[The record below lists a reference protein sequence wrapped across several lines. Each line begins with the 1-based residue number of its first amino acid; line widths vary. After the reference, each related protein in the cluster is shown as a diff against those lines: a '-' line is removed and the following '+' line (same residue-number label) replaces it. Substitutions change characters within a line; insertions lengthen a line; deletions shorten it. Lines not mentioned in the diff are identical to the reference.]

1 MSHTIIDSKRTRPA
15 SPKRSRLLA
24 AAVAACFT
32 GIAAGQ
38 VLPNEPTNIEIDA
51 FTPYVSAR
59 YTYDSN
65 IYRLADDA
73 PDIGDRADNLLTLAA
88 GIESEISS
96 GLQRYELG
104 AQVNHTLFEAHDELD
119 YTGGRAAAL
128 WNWAT
133 SGGTTGTLGYHF
145 SRTLRDFANQSGL
158 ERVKDLRTEHRV
170 DGEANFDLPG
180 SWRLGVRG
188 AFADIAFDPSERLD
202 LQRAVAAINVGYAST
217 VGSVI
222 GFDAE
227 LVQGRYD
234 INPNADF
241 DEVTVGPTLDWRP
254 TDRTQVE
261 GRIGYTKR
269 DNLSKLRADY
279 DDVTGEVA
287 LKFNNDAGRK
297 VTARVYRDITNL
309 GDETAEY
316 ALVTGVS
323 IEPEWQLSGA
333 LDLRVRAAYEQR
345 DFQATE
351 QVTDRKDELAS
362 GGVFLD
368 WNARRNVT
376 VTVGGDMQSRS
387 SNRALQDY
395 DFGRFQLQVTARF

>member
-1 MSHTIIDSKRTRPA
+1 M
-15 SPKRSRLLA
+15 
-24 AAVAACFT
+24 
-32 GIAAGQ
+32 
-38 VLPNEPTNIEIDA
+38 
-51 FTPYVSAR
+51 
-59 YTYDSN
+59 
-65 IYRLADDA
+65 
-73 PDIGDRADNLLTLAA
+73 
-88 GIESEISS
+88 
-96 GLQRYELG
+96 
-104 AQVNHTLFEAHDELD
+104 
-119 YTGGRAAAL
+119 
-128 WNWAT
+128 
-133 SGGTTGTLGYHF
+133 
-145 SRTLRDFANQSGL
+145 
-158 ERVKDLRTEHRV
+158 
-170 DGEANFDLPG
+170 
-180 SWRLGVRG
+180 RG

-217 VGSVI
+217 AGSVI
-222 GFDAE
+222 GLDAE

-269 DNLSKLRADY
+269 DNLSRLRADY

-376 VTVGGDMQSRS
+376 VTVGGDMQSRC

>member
-170 DGEANFDLPG
+170 DG
-180 SWRLGVRG
+180 R
-188 AFADIAFDPSERLD
+188 
-202 LQRAVAAINVGYAST
+202 
-217 VGSVI
+217 
-222 GFDAE
+222 
-227 LVQGRYD
+227 
-234 INPNADF
+234 
-241 DEVTVGPTLDWRP
+241 
-254 TDRTQVE
+254 
-261 GRIGYTKR
+261 
-269 DNLSKLRADY
+269 SKLRLA
-279 DDVTGEVA
+279 GIVA
-287 LKFNNDAGRK
+287 PRC
-297 VTARVYRDITNL
+297 
-309 GDETAEY
+309 
-316 ALVTGVS
+316 
-323 IEPEWQLSGA
+323 
-333 LDLRVRAAYEQR
+333 
-345 DFQATE
+345 
-351 QVTDRKDELAS
+351 
-362 GGVFLD
+362 
-368 WNARRNVT
+368 ARRLC
-376 VTVGGDMQSRS
+376 GHRIRS
-387 SNRALQDY
+387 LGA
-395 DFGRFQLQVTARF
+395 A